1 MTAAIIEAEHLSK
14 FYPPKT
20 KAVDDI
26 SFAVEEGEV
35 YGFLGPNGAGKT
47 TTIRSILGLVA
58 PRKGEI
64 NFQGER
70 ISGLPVHAVVQKRIS
85 LVPEGR
91 KIIPGLTVHENLK
104 LATLKNKNSDR
115 NMELLEQVC
124 EIFPRLRERW
134 NQEGTSLS
142 GGEQQM
148 LALSRAIVQD
158 PVLMLVDE
166 PSEGLMPIMVEKI
179 GEVLKEIRDRGV
191 TILLVEQNVEMALE
205 ISSRCYL
212 MDEGV
217 VKFEGTPEQVKT
229 DEEIQRK
236 YLAI

>member
-1 MTAAIIEAEHLSK
+1 MMLEVRNIHTYYDQSHILQGVSLR
-14 FYPPKT
+14 
-20 KAVDDI
+20 VN
-26 SFAVEEGEV
+26 EGEIV
-35 YGFLGPNGAGKT
+35 LLSGRNGAGKT
-47 TTIRSILGLVA
+47 TTIRSILGLVP
-58 PRKGEI
+58 PRDGEI
-64 NFQGER
+64 VFRGER
-70 ISGLPVHAVVQKRIS
+70 ISGLPVHAVAQKGIS

-91 KIIPGLTVHENLK
+91 RIIPGLTVHENLK
-104 LATLKNKNSDR
+104 LATLKNRNSER
-115 NMELLEQVC
+115 SMELLEEVC
-124 EIFPRLRERW
+124 EIFPRLKERW

-191 TILLVEQNVEMALE
+191 TIFLVEQNVEMALE
-205 ISSRCYL
+205 ISNRCYL

-217 VKFEGTPEQVKT
+217 VKFEGTPEEVRA

>member
-1 MTAAIIEAEHLSK
+1 
-14 FYPPKT
+14 
-20 KAVDDI
+20 
-26 SFAVEEGEV
+26 
-35 YGFLGPNGAGKT
+35 
-47 TTIRSILGLVA
+47 
-58 PRKGEI
+58 
-64 NFQGER
+64 
-70 ISGLPVHAVVQKRIS
+70 
-85 LVPEGR
+85 
-91 KIIPGLTVHENLK
+91 
-104 LATLKNKNSDR
+104 
-115 NMELLEQVC
+115 MELLEQVC